1 MNRLL
6 VYMVCICSLPLK
18 PPFPS
23 HPSAAAA
30 AKLLQSCPTMCDP
43 IDGITKPWIDL
54 PTSYSKF
61 PLDVYFTYG
70 KVCFPLLLSQ
80 FVPPSLPP
88 PHLHKSLLYVC
99 ISTAALQIG

>member
-6 VYMVCICSLPLK
+6 VYMVCIWSLPLK